1 MKTNIA
7 FNVVESQ
14 LVRYFHDRP
23 ETAWDGFR
31 LVDTGA
37 TWDGFKLVDTGGNC
51 CAYQHTFA
59 DGSYVWLTDATGC
72 GVSELSDNNFSIGLY
87 SADGEEEASYSSAED
102 SPLTIDHCLSIFC
115 ITEI

>member
-1 MKTNIA
+1 MSIT
-7 FNVVESQ
+7 FNVVENQ
-14 LVRYFHDRP
+14 LVRYLHDRP
-23 ETAWDGFR
+23 ETA
-31 LVDTGA
+31 
-37 TWDGFKLVDTGGNC
+37 WDGFKLVDTGGNC

-115 ITEI
+115 ITEV